1 MAKLRLKTKLCD
13 MLGIDYPILSAGM
26 GPSLIGEKT
35 GAPVELVVAVSEAG
49 GTLDHPVM
57 VAAGALFTCGSRTG
71 KLPIPSRNRLSSSS
85 ARLALAAST
94 KIHCDQVVTPVSNRH
109 GLPVILRFG
118 QKVGYQEDDAT
129 SFEDLVDFFQGHP
142 DICAPILRFKG
153 QQFTD
158 EA

>member
-1 MAKLRLKTKLCD
+1 VSYPFGPISEECCERSRVILVSADVNSIDASLPEG
-13 MLGIDYPILSAGM
+13 LGFAGFKSFQATLVGFLP
-26 GPSLIGEKT
+26 GP
-35 GAPVELVVAVSEAG
+35 
-49 GTLDHPVM
+49 
-57 VAAGALFTCGSRTG
+57 AAGVHPGNLAGFRIFKGHEAYILDVLFQW
-71 KLPIPSRNRLSSSS
+71 IVQ
-85 ARLALAAST
+85 
-94 KIHCDQVVTPVSNRH
+94 IHGDQVVTPVSNRH